1 MTTTAFMKRYAT
13 NKTAER
19 EGVEVDFGDGMF
31 VTLVRMNHPDAKKTR
46 RKLEKPYQRMS
57 EIPDD
62 IQEGILNQVMAQV
75 IVRSWRGIDFGNGE
89 VPHSTENVVS
99 VFKQFPDFRD
109 DVATAALTRETFK
122 TEDDEAAAKN

>member
-1 MTTTAFMKRYAT
+1 MTTTAFTKRYAT
-13 NKTAER
+13 NKQAER

-31 VTLVRMNHPDAKKTR
+31 VTLVRMNHPDAKKLR
-46 RKLEKPYQRMS
+46 RKLEKPYARMT

-62 IQEGILNQVMAQV
+62 VQEGILNQVMAQV
-75 IVRSWRGIDFGNGE
+75 IVRGWRGVDLGNGE
-89 VPHSTENVVS
+89 VPYSADNVAD
-99 VFKQFPDFRD
+99 VFKRFSDFRD